1 MVRDPDT
8 LDTWFSSALWPFSTL
23 GWPEKTPDLK
33 YFYPTDT
40 LVTGYDIIFFWVS
53 RMIYSAIEQMGAVPF
68 NTVLIHGLV
77 RDAKGRKMSKSLGN
91 GIDPLEVIEQYGA
104 DALRL
109 TLATGNSPGNDM
121 RFSDEKVIA
130 SRNFSNKLWNA
141 ARFILMNL
149 PEDYKYEGLSENLQS
164 EDKWVLTLLQKLIK
178 EVTYNLDKF
187 ELGIAVAKLYDFIW
201 DILCDWYIELAKPRL
216 NAGGESAK
224 SVQNVLIY
232 VFDKTLKLL
241 HPFMPFITEEIWQ
254 ALETGEGESIMISK
268 WPEVRD
274 DLVFEKDE
282 ADFNKIVAAIGALR
296 AMRAERNVPPSK
308 KVPLFIKTE
317 EKEIFKNAEAFF
329 QRLSGVLEISF
340 VSDDLESCISVITP
354 EAKMFIKQDD
364 IVDKEKERA
373 RLQKEID
380 FWTREVN
387 MLSGKLSNEN
397 FVSKAPAA
405 VVEGER
411 EKLKKA
417 ESMLESS
424 KESFDKL

>member
-1 MVRDPDT
+1 
-8 LDTWFSSALWPFSTL
+8 
-23 GWPEKTPDLK
+23 
-33 YFYPTDT
+33 
-40 LVTGYDIIFFWVS
+40 
-53 RMIYSAIEQMGAVPF
+53 
-68 NTVLIHGLV
+68 
-77 RDAKGRKMSKSLGN
+77 MSKSLGN

-232 VFDKTLKLL
+232 VFDKTL
-241 HPFMPFITEEIWQ
+241 
-254 ALETGEGESIMISK
+254 
-268 WPEVRD
+268 
-274 DLVFEKDE
+274 
-282 ADFNKIVAAIGALR
+282 
-296 AMRAERNVPPSK
+296 
-308 KVPLFIKTE
+308 
-317 EKEIFKNAEAFF
+317 
-329 QRLSGVLEISF
+329 
-340 VSDDLESCISVITP
+340 
-354 EAKMFIKQDD
+354 
-364 IVDKEKERA
+364 
-373 RLQKEID
+373 
-380 FWTREVN
+380 
-387 MLSGKLSNEN
+387 
-397 FVSKAPAA
+397 
-405 VVEGER
+405 
-411 EKLKKA
+411 
-417 ESMLESS
+417 
-424 KESFDKL
+424 

>member
-1 MVRDPDT
+1 
-8 LDTWFSSALWPFSTL
+8 
-23 GWPEKTPDLK
+23 
-33 YFYPTDT
+33 
-40 LVTGYDIIFFWVS
+40 
-53 RMIYSAIEQMGAVPF
+53 
-68 NTVLIHGLV
+68 
-77 RDAKGRKMSKSLGN
+77 
-91 GIDPLEVIEQYGA
+91 
-104 DALRL
+104 
-109 TLATGNSPGNDM
+109 
-121 RFSDEKVIA
+121 
-130 SRNFSNKLWNA
+130 
-141 ARFILMNL
+141 
-149 PEDYKYEGLSENLQS
+149 
-164 EDKWVLTLLQKLIK
+164 
-178 EVTYNLDKF
+178 
-187 ELGIAVAKLYDFIW
+187 
-201 DILCDWYIELAKPRL
+201 
-216 NAGGESAK
+216 
-224 SVQNVLIY
+224 
-232 VFDKTLKLL
+232 
-241 HPFMPFITEEIWQ
+241 
-254 ALETGEGESIMISK
+254 MISK